1 MSQFETYNTL
11 VGTVTSFE
19 DMVGHIVTTTKVTD
33 DEMYLYFTP
42 TNYVKFYHDQFCC
55 ESVYIDDVCG
65 DLNDLIGS
73 PLLVAEEVSTERVP
87 QLNAYEDSFT
97 WTFYR
102 FATAKGDV
110 TVKWYGSSNGY
121 YSESVYHKFYVDGGK
136 IDEY

>member
-1 MSQFETYNTL
+1 MSQFETYNAL
-11 VGTVTSFE
+11 KGTITSFE
-19 DMVGHIVTTTKVTD
+19 DMVGRIVTKTKVTE

-42 TNYVKFYHDQFCC
+42 SNYVKFYHDQDCC

-73 PLLVAEEVSTERVP
+73 PLLVAEEVSTEGVP
-87 QLNAYEDSFT
+87 ADNTCDDYYT

-121 YSESVYHKFYVDGGK
+121 YSESVDFAVYGG
-136 IDEY
+136 